1 MKRILILLM
10 AGLTLACS
18 KKTQEEVDFPLQQE
32 GMVVTRND
40 QNKAL
45 LSITITSLKNITYNE
60 VEVICARYSYK
71 KRESILNYLRKMK
84 KNEVISSEGK
94 VVLDVTHLVD
104 GIDGLWVT
112 DENNRM
118 YVLLREKKGERILAD
133 FNEVL
138 VKIKK
143 GETYHINLM
152 GEKK

>member
-1 MKRILILLM
+1 
-10 AGLTLACS
+10 
-18 KKTQEEVDFPLQQE
+18 
-32 GMVVTRND
+32 
-40 QNKAL
+40 
-45 LSITITSLKNITYNE
+45 
-60 VEVICARYSYK
+60 
-71 KRESILNYLRKMK
+71 MK